1 MSVNWFYADNQQLR
15 LAASQT
21 VARPDFKEAANATFY
36 DNEFNFRV
44 LGNPF
49 LEVSTITNA
58 DIRWEWYGDNEQD
71 NLSVALFYK
80 DMEKPIERVVQLAS
94 GTAGNSR
101 TFRNAD
107 SGELAG
113 VEVEGKKEFV
123 LDEGFSKTLL
133 SALTLQSLSPRLRFP
148 LAGFANSKASKYG
161 QSDLGLRR
169 HRIGQQ
175 LTLLLNQ
182 SGASIADVGLFGA
195 PDIVHEPRLEANLV
209 YKLDLTDAI
218 TVKAKI
224 DNLLN
229 LVSTPRAASHVRF
242 MKRAPSSQSLWTG
255 ILIGKNQVR

>member
-1 MSVNWFYADNQQLR
+1 MSVNWFYSDNQQLR

-49 LEVSTITNA
+49 LEISTITNA
-58 DIRWEWYGDNEQD
+58 DVRWEWYGDSEQD

-107 SGELAG
+107 SGELSG
-113 VEVEGKKEFV
+113 VEIEGRKEFV
-123 LDEGFSKTLL
+123 LDEGFAKTLFVSFNVAYIESEVAL
-133 SALTLQSLSPRLRFP
+133 SSGRVRELQGQPQYT
-148 LAGFANSKASKYG
+148 ANLI
-161 QSDLGLRR
+161 LGYDD
-169 HRIGQQ
+169 IVSGQQ

-182 SGASIADVGLFGA
+182 SGESIADVGLFGA
-195 PDIVHEPRLEANLV
+195 PDIIFEPRLEANLV
-209 YKLDLTDAI
+209 YKLDISDDL
-218 TVKAKI
+218 TVKAKL
-224 DNLLN
+224 DNFLN
-229 LVSTPRAASHVRF
+229 SEVEYTQGGQPYQLYEKGTKFSVSVDWD
-242 MKRAPSSQSLWTG
+242 L
-255 ILIGKNQVR
+255 